1 MDSKP
6 SKRAVV
12 LGVAITVSIA
22 VLVYVVTD
30 EQLLLEVVAVL
41 IGIVIALQIEMLA
54 RIERR
59 SSREDRYSRVMAAA
73 ESVPWL
79 APALEE
85 IAEATS
91 RVASQPELR
100 PLLDVAEKEL
110 EHSKENL
117 AALRHG
123 KFRADA
129 ADTTILFEET
139 DRAERRMM
147 ATFLQRFDLEWWS
160 SELGRHYWEV
170 NRRAADRG
178 VEIQRV
184 FIYDEWTPELERIV
198 RAQSQA
204 GVDVM
209 VVERDLLPRDCRIG
223 MVIWDDR
230 LVYQG
235 ELNSDG
241 ETINVL
247 YSVSKADVDTRLDQF
262 ARITR
267 YAKPAAD
274 VMALRSPALHGD

>member
-6 SKRAVV
+6 TQRAVV
-12 LGVAITVSIA
+12 LGVAITVAVA

-30 EQLLLEVVAVL
+30 EHFLLEIVAVL

-59 SSREDRYSRVMAAA
+59 ASREDRYSRVMAAA

-91 RVASQPELR
+91 RVASHQELR
-100 PLLDVAEKEL
+100 PLLDVAEKEV
-110 EHSKENL
+110 ERSKENL
-117 AALRHG
+117 ATLRHG
-123 KFRADA
+123 KYRADA

-139 DRAERRMM
+139 DRAERRML

-160 SELGRHYWEV
+160 SELGRDYWAV
-170 NRRAADRG
+170 NRRAFERG
-178 VEIQRV
+178 VEIQRI
-184 FIYDEWTPELERIV
+184 FIYDDWTPELERIV
-198 RAQSQA
+198 QAQSQA
-204 GVDVM
+204 GIDVM
-209 VVERDLLPRDCRIG
+209 VVEREALPRDCRLA

-262 ARITR
+262 ARIKR
-267 YAKPAAD
+267 HAKPAAD
-274 VMALRSPALHGD
+274 VMTLRSPA